1 MNDSRYEP
9 PQQPSLVHI
18 VDDVPELS
26 QGDEN
31 TPGPVMLLSLSGF
44 LDAGNAASVAVDHL
58 LADGA
63 GRVVASFELDGFYD
77 YRARRP
83 PMTFVEDH
91 YEGYVAPRLVVRV
104 LTDQRG
110 TPYLLLHGP
119 EPDTHWEAF
128 ARAVRRVVEHFGVRL
143 TVSLGSVPMAVPHTR
158 PVMVTNHATRSELL
172 VAENIWQGVIAIP
185 ASAQSLLELR
195 MGEWGLDA
203 LGFVAHVPHY
213 VAQVDFPAA
222 AAKLVECVEGVTGLE
237 WSISELNEAAGRRD
251 AEITEQVADS
261 EEVRAVVAGLEQQYD
276 AISPMGGSS
285 EGGLP
290 IAESRDLPTAE
301 ELGAEFER
309 FLADLDPGDP
319 GDPGGDGDAGFR

>member
-1 MNDSRYEP
+1 M
-9 PQQPSLVHI
+9 
-18 VDDVPELS
+18 
-26 QGDEN
+26 
-31 TPGPVMLLSLSGF
+31 
-44 LDAGNAASVAVDHL
+44 
-58 LADGA
+58 
-63 GRVVASFELDGFYD
+63 
-77 YRARRP
+77 
-83 PMTFVEDH
+83 
-91 YEGYVAPRLVVRV
+91 
-104 LTDQRG
+104 
-110 TPYLLLHGP
+110 
-119 EPDTHWEAF
+119 
-128 ARAVRRVVEHFGVRL
+128 RRVVEHFGVRL

-251 AEITEQVADS
+251 AEISEQVSDS

-276 AISPMGGSS
+276 AISPMGG
-285 EGGLP
+285 ERRGRPADRRVPRPAHRRGAGRGVRALP
-290 IAESRDLPTAE
+290 RRP
-301 ELGAEFER
+301 R
-309 FLADLDPGDP
+309 PG
-319 GDPGGDGDAGFR
+319 

>member
-1 MNDSRYEP
+1 MSDP
-9 PQQPSLVHI
+9 AGLVHI
-18 VDDVPELS
+18 LDDVPELAR
-26 QGDEN
+26 GDE
-31 TPGPVMLLSLSGF
+31 TAPGPVMLVALSGF

-58 LADGA
+58 VSGDA
-63 GRVVASFELDGFYD
+63 GRVVASFELDAFYD

-83 PMTFVEDH
+83 AMTFVEDH
-91 YEGYVAPRLVVRV
+91 YENYSAPRLVVRV
-104 LTDQRG
+104 IADQRG
-110 TPYLLLHGP
+110 TPYLVLHGP

-128 ARAVRRVVEHFGVRL
+128 AGAVRHVVEQLGVRL

-158 PVMVTNHATRSELL
+158 PVMVTNHATRPDLL
-172 VAENIWQGVIAIP
+172 TMENIWQGVITIP

-222 AAKLVECVEGVTGLE
+222 AAKLLECCETVSALE
-237 WSISELNEAAGRRD
+237 WSISELHEAATGRES
-251 AEITEQVADS
+251 EINEQVAES

-276 AISPMGGSS
+276 AMNPAPESTLPM
-285 EGGLP
+285 
-290 IAESRDLPTAE
+290 AEDARTLPTAE

-309 FLADLDPGDP
+309 FLAGLDPGDE
-319 GDPGGDGDAGFR
+319 GNAGFR